1 MLRRNALYYYLRS
14 RKINSAAIAKE
25 NHVSRQSFHQ
35 QLNRNFWQL
44 RLGVFEGVS
53 KVTKLSVP
61 RIIDETIRINRL
73 EEKYKNIDEQEFIEN
88 LRWGIYDD

>member
-25 NHVSRQSFHQ
+25 NHISRQSFQQ
-35 QLNRNFWQL
+35 QLGRNFWQL
-44 RLGVFEGVS
+44 RLDVFVGVS
-53 KVTKLSVP
+53 KVTKQSVTQ
-61 RIIDETIRINRL
+61 IIDETIRINCL